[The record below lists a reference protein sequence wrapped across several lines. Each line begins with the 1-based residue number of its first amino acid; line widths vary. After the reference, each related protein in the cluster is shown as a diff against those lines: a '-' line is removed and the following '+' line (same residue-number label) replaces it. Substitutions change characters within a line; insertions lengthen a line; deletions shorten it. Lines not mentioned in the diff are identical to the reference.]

1 MPRMKPLCLL
11 FLPFLLVFLAAEF
24 SFREEGIA
32 AAADSFDPAVHGAL
46 KQMGCSGR
54 DLLAWGDEIPNSCLF
69 TFWAWPPEKQRQAA
83 AVALHVKRANPS
95 VTPRACW
102 RMGTAFT
109 LASVRFG
116 VPLDLAVAVARAES
130 GFNPAAK
137 SPAGATGVMQV
148 MPGLHH
154 DLLAL
159 RFGAPDKWSLVDPEK
174 AILAGSFLLAGYL
187 REEGTLEGAL
197 ARYLGAADSAY
208 RERVAR
214 FRAEAALALAGQP
227 SSFVLPKP

>member
-1 MPRMKPLCLL
+1 MPGLKAIRLL
-11 FLPFLLVFLAAEF
+11 FVLLLAAFLATGLPFLGTA
-24 SFREEGIA
+24 IA
-32 AAADSFDPAVHGAL
+32 AAEDPFDAAVHVAL
-46 KQMGCSGR
+46 GQMGCSGR
-54 DLLAWGDEIPNSCLF
+54 DLLAWGDEIPGSCLL

-83 AVALHVKRANPS
+83 AVALHIRRVNPS

-102 RMGTAFT
+102 RMGAAFT

-137 SPAGATGVMQV
+137 SRAGATGVMQV

-159 RFGAPDKWSLVDPEK
+159 RFGAPEKWSLVDPEK

-197 ARYLGAADSAY
+197 SRYLGTFDATY
-208 RERVAR
+208 RDRVERYR
-214 FRAEAALALAGQP
+214 GEAASVCAR
-227 SSFVLPKP
+227 